1 MFFKRG
7 QSSVKRASCLSRIAV
22 ATSSYA
28 FNTVKKVLNAN
39 KGELFVVV
47 FIGMIVIII
56 SASAMYLVEPR
67 TNEAFNSI
75 PDSMWWAVET
85 LTSVGYGDA
94 LPVTQAGKILGS
106 IIALTGISFV
116 ALPAGILG
124 AGFLEEFQNRR
135 NEKQKT
141 TTNSESLG
149 VATEIREYVRC
160 ETTDIY
166 KNRRHVPCR
175 VLFVLPRHSRKAP
188 VQR

>member
-1 MFFKRG
+1 M
-7 QSSVKRASCLSRIAV
+7 
-22 ATSSYA
+22 
-28 FNTVKKVLNAN
+28 
-39 KGELFVVV
+39 
-47 FIGMIVIII
+47 
-56 SASAMYLVEPR
+56 
-67 TNEAFNSI
+67 
-75 PDSMWWAVET
+75 
-85 LTSVGYGDA
+85 TSVGYGDA

-166 KNRRHVPCR
+166 IKIDATSPAASFSFYLDIAVKLQFSDECR
-175 VLFVLPRHSRKAP
+175 KSLM
-188 VQR
+188 